1 MGNSQATH
9 KCYVA
14 ASNGDV
20 VKTRAIVRVVEGSR
34 WSKEAIGGIKG
45 TPMNLRPQHIS
56 DSDDFLE
63 ESASPHV
70 SDDQTGEDDDAVIGP
85 ADVSKLDKQLRI
97 TLKDLQDFGYSDK
110 CPRCSDLQ
118 KGIFKTKRNHSTDCR
133 MRIYLAYKDHDHP
146 KWRAAKHLFEDPT
159 DQPLHK
165 GNIDAEGSSST
176 PKALFEDS
184 VPNAASDEAN
194 HIGHDGRDAESILA
208 DEAAQVAFNDEDNAT
223 PKFQGDSEMD
233 VADLFYDPVDADMM
247 DPVA

>member
-1 MGNSQATH
+1 MEHAASVYNRHLCNPDGKTPFEAIHGQRWRGRQVEFGEQVFYFVPKRLRAKPNLRWRVGSFMGNSQATNE
-9 KCYVA
+9 CYVA

-118 KGIFKTKRNHSTDCR
+118 KGIFKTKRNHSTDSR
-133 MRIYLAYKDHDHP
+133 MRIDLAYKDHDHP
-146 KWRAAKHLFEDPT
+146 KWRAVRHLFEDPT
-159 DQPLHK
+159 ESHC
-165 GNIDAEGSSST
+165 T
-176 PKALFEDS
+176 KA
-184 VPNAASDEAN
+184 A
-194 HIGHDGRDAESILA
+194 
-208 DEAAQVAFNDEDNAT
+208 
-223 PKFQGDSEMD
+223 
-233 VADLFYDPVDADMM
+233 
-247 DPVA
+247 